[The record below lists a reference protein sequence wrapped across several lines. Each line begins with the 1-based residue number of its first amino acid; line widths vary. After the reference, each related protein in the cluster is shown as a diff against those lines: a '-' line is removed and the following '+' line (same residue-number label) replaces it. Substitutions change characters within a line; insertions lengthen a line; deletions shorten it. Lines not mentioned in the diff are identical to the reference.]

1 MRTAAVAALTVAA
14 VGATCFSLQAAG
26 LRHAPTANSAA
37 ARAATW
43 MLRYRLATSTFQVG
57 RRTVHGL
64 CFHGWIEGLHE
75 RLVRGTILTLDNG
88 ASIRLIKEKM
98 LLAQGRYGLLPRAE
112 LDLAGCTRVLGDQ
125 VAGLAEFDS
134 NLRLQK
140 TLLHGQ
146 RALAIRFQRMTLIV
160 SPKTDRPLGVS
171 FAKAAS
177 TIRLAPV
184 TKRIARALESS
195 A

>member
-14 VGATCFSLQAAG
+14 VGVTGFSLQAAG
-26 LRHAPTANSAA
+26 LRSAPAANSAA

-43 MLRYRLATSTFQVG
+43 MLRYRLAASTFQVG
-57 RRTVHGL
+57 SRTVHGL
-64 CFHGWIEGLHE
+64 CFHGWFEGVHE
-75 RLVRGTILTLDNG
+75 RPERGTILVLSNG
-88 ASIRLIKEKM
+88 ASIRLIKQRT
-98 LLAQGRYGLLPRAE
+98 LLAQGRYGFLPRAE
-112 LDLAGCTRVLGDQ
+112 LDLAGCTHVLGAQ
-125 VAGLAEFDS
+125 IAGLAEFDS

-140 TLLHGQ
+140 ILLHG
-146 RALAIRFQRMTLIV
+146 RHALAIRFKRMTLLV

-184 TKRIARALESS
+184 TARIARALESS

>member
-1 MRTAAVAALTVAA
+1 VRTAAVAALIVAA

-26 LRHAPTANSAA
+26 LRSVPEANSAA

-43 MLRYRLATSTFQVG
+43 MLRYRLVTSTFQVG
-57 RRTVHGL
+57 NRTVHGL

-75 RLVRGTILTLDNG
+75 RPARGTILILDNG
-88 ASIRLIKEKM
+88 ASIRLIEQKT
-98 LLAQGRYGLLPRAE
+98 LLAQGRYGLLPRTE
-112 LDLAGCTRVLGDQ
+112 LNLAGCTHVLGDQ
-125 VAGLAEFDS
+125 IAGLAEFGS
-134 NLRLQK
+134 GLRLQK

-146 RALAIRFQRMTLIV
+146 RALAIRFKRMTLLV

-171 FAKAAS
+171 LAKGAS
-177 TIRLAPV
+177 TIRLAPL
-184 TKRIARALESS
+184 TARIARALENS